1 MKKTLATKSMG
12 NIILDVAASIV
23 MLLAFVVWIVLV
35 IKFPTQEVT
44 VYILGIFFGVSGIV
58 LSFIS
63 RNELRKPKIT
73 VEMDDENLY
82 IHYIKDTKVL
92 EFSSIKHV
100 ASRKAHARN
109 ITYSFG
115 KLVVY
120 TKEGEFKT
128 NTVSQCEQAAVNIM
142 SEIHA
147 KQF

>member
-1 MKKTLATKSMG
+1 MKKTVATKSMG
-12 NIILDVAASIV
+12 SVILDVVASIV
-23 MLLAFVVWIVLV
+23 LLLAFVVWIALV

-44 VYILGIFFGVSGIV
+44 VYIFGVFFGVSGIV

-82 IHYIKDTKVL
+82 IHYVRDTKVIKL
-92 EFSSIKHV
+92 SNIKHV
-100 ASRKAHARN
+100 TSRKTHARY
-109 ITYSFG
+109 ITYTFG
-115 KLVVY
+115 KLIVH

-128 NTVSQCEQAAVNIM
+128 DTVSQCEQAAVTIM
-142 SEIHA
+142 SEIHS